1 MDKKHQKQGSS
12 QFTDVDSERDSEE
25 DTETNSDEKEFSGER
40 KSDDLTGL
48 CNDRGGEVTPASE
61 FVKVKIEELDE

>member
-1 MDKKHQKQGSS
+1 MDKKHQKQGSL

-40 KSDDLTGL
+40 KSKDLAGL
-48 CNDRGGEVTPASE
+48 CNDREVIPASQ